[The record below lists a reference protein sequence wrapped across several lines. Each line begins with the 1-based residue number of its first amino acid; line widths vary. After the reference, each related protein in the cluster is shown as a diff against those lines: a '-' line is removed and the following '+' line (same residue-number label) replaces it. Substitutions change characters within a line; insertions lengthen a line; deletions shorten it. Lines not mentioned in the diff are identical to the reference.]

1 LPGNGDALAME
12 PAALPTALQL
22 AASGDTGLSLEKRA
36 ALGASLLLLQR
47 DYRFERVWFWGCIQG
62 VRGTY
67 YIAQGLGPDLAA
79 PRSRLYR
86 CSEGGAGN
94 GEVCAASGGGMAAWG
109 REGLGIRG

>member
-1 LPGNGDALAME
+1 ME
-12 PAALPTALQL
+12 AAALPAALQL
-22 AASGDTGLSLEKRA
+22 AASGDTGLSLENRA
-36 ALGASLLLLQR
+36 ALQASLLLLQR

-86 CSEGGAGN
+86 CSAGARRGARGTGRSARPREAGWRRGERGGS
-94 GEVCAASGGGMAAWG
+94 E
-109 REGLGIRG
+109 